1 MPTNKDTL
9 ENVIIASLSFD
20 KPIAEQEIAEKVD
33 QFRAVIHVSDEEAA
47 AVIRSLQARFRI
59 RMDLGVKLVG
69 YEHKPWLAS
78 KKPSIDPFF
87 WNRYT
92 QYLYRQKW
100 PPFVVATMDRSTDEM
115 LDLFGN
121 PTEGGTWTRR
131 GLVKGDV
138 QSGKTA
144 TYTALCNKAADAGYR
159 LIILLTGTL
168 ENLRRQTQER
178 LDAGFVGLDS
188 SHVLSRNP
196 MMKVFGVGELNP
208 SRHAAVFTST
218 KNDFSSI
225 LINSLNFTLS
235 AFSEPVLLVVKK
247 HTRILTNLQ
256 NWLRAY
262 NADTNGVID
271 LPLLL
276 IDDEADNASINTNPA
291 GVDATRI
298 NSHIRSILSLFTRST
313 YVGFTATPFAN
324 IFIDPDTESEM
335 LGDDLFPKDFI
346 YALDPPSNYFGPQTI
361 FADEPEYSA
370 RRAIEDWE
378 ATFPLRH
385 KKTLVVSSLPGSLI
399 TAIQA
404 FMLANVIKDL
414 RGEQGTHRSMLINV
428 SPYTDVQQQVYDLI
442 TEELHRLQ
450 SDIRNFSQL
459 SSKEA
464 LSNPGISALHS
475 VWEREFDVD
484 EFKWAQIQKGLL
496 NAALPIVV
504 KAVNQRTGSQAL
516 DYSAHREHG
525 LRVIAVGGNSLSRG
539 LTLEGLCTS
548 YFLRNSQM
556 YDTLLQMGRWFG
568 YRDGYADLCRIWIR
582 DEASHWYAHI
592 SQATDELQEEIRKM
606 NRLNMTPKDFGLR
619 VRAHPDALIVT
630 ARNKM
635 RSARTIEREIS
646 LSEKLLETAML
657 RSDPVSVKN
666 NERVVEEFLQ
676 NIMQAGIETKPSPYG
691 NYIWYSVPK
700 AIVAGLI
707 RKFSFFPLSFEFNN
721 DSLPDFIENTDEAK
735 LDKWDVVLPTVR
747 GAEAEMTFAGLKLR
761 LQKRA
766 VILTEGGR
774 CILVSGHKARVG
786 SRGIEREGV
795 DTEKVKE
802 IEGTY
807 RDKKTSVPDWK
818 YRECRDKPLLLLHM
832 IAPYMGD
839 TPLDTGGALLAALAM
854 SFPPFNDRSE
864 RRKVLYRVN
873 VVEWRNLFEAEQDDD
888 QEVDNDA

>member
-1 MPTNKDTL
+1 LPTNKEIL
-9 ENVIIASLSFD
+9 ENVIVVSLSFD
-20 KPIAEQEIAEKVD
+20 NPIGEQEIIDKVN
-33 QFRAVIHVSDEEAA
+33 QFRSVIPVSDEEAD

-69 YEHKPWLAS
+69 HEHRPWLAS
-78 KKPSIDPFF
+78 RKPSIDPFF
-87 WNRYT
+87 WDRYT

-100 PPFVVATMDRSTDEM
+100 PPFVVATMDRSTDEI

-121 PTEGGTWTRR
+121 PTEGGKWTRR

-159 LIILLTGTL
+159 LIILLTGTM

-188 SHVLSRNP
+188 SHVLSKNP
-196 MMKVFGVGELNP
+196 MMKVYGVGELNS

-262 NADTNGVID
+262 NADSNGIID
-271 LPLLL
+271 LPVLL
-276 IDDEADNASINTNPA
+276 IDDESDNASINTNAA
-291 GVDATRI
+291 GADATKI
-298 NSHIRSILSLFTRST
+298 NSHIRSVLSLFTRST

-335 LGDDLFPKDFI
+335 IGDDLFPKDFI
-346 YALDPPSNYFGPQTI
+346 YALDSPSNYFGPQTI
-361 FADEPEYSA
+361 FADEPEWSA

-378 ATFPLRH
+378 AIFPLKH
-385 KKTLVVSSLPGSLI
+385 KKTLVVSVLPESLV
-399 TAIQA
+399 TAIQT
-404 FMLANVIKDL
+404 FILANVVRDL
-414 RGEQGTHRSMLINV
+414 RGEQVTHRSMLVNV

-459 SSKEA
+459 PAKEA
-464 LSNPGISALHS
+464 LSNSGISALHR
-475 VWEREFDVD
+475 VWKREFDGE
-484 EFKWAQIQKGLL
+484 EFKWTQIQRGLL
-496 NAALPIVV
+496 NAVLQIVV
-504 KAVNQRTGSQAL
+504 KAVNQRTGAQAL
-516 DYSAHREHG
+516 DYSAHKEHG

-539 LTLEGLCTS
+539 LTLEGLCIS

-582 DEASHWYAHI
+582 DEAAHWYAHI
-592 SQATDELQEEIRKM
+592 SEATDELQEEIRKM
-606 NRLNMTPKDFGLR
+606 NRLNMTPRDFGLK
-619 VRAHPDALIVT
+619 VRAHPDSLIVT

-635 RSARTIEREIS
+635 RTARTIEREIS
-646 LSEKLLETAML
+646 LSERLLETAML
-657 RSDPVSVKN
+657 RSDAVSVKN
-666 NERVVEEFLQ
+666 NTRAVEEFLRQ
-676 NIMQAGIETKPSPYG
+676 IIQAGAETKQSQYD
-691 NYIWYSVPK
+691 NYIWHGVSK
-700 AIVAGLI
+700 AMVAALV
-707 RKFSFFPLSFEFNN
+707 RRFYFFPLSFEFNN
-721 DSLPDFIENTDEAK
+721 DSLPDFIENTDEAM
-735 LDKWDVVLPTVR
+735 LETWDVVLPTVR
-747 GAEAEMTFAGLKLR
+747 GAEEEKTFADLPLR
-761 LQKRA
+761 LQRRA
-766 VILTEGGR
+766 VLLTEGGR

-786 SRGIEREGV
+786 SRGIEREGLRPEV
-795 DTEKVKE
+795 VERIKGVYKE
-802 IEGTY
+802 QN
-807 RDKKTSVPDWK
+807 KAVPDK
-818 YRECRDKPLLLLHM
+818 AYREVRERPLLLLHM
-832 IAPYMGD
+832 ISPYVGD
-839 TPLDTGGALLAALAM
+839 TPLDTGGSLLAALAM
-854 SFPPFNDRSE
+854 SFPRFDDRSS
-864 RRKVLYRVN
+864 RRRIHYRVN

-888 QEVDNDA
+888 QEADNVD

>member
-20 KPIAEQEIAEKVD
+20 KPIEEQEISEKVN
-33 QFRAVIHVSDEEAA
+33 QFRAVIHVSDEAAA
-47 AVIRSLQARFRI
+47 AVIRSLQARFRV
-59 RMDLGVKLVG
+59 RMDIGVKLVG

-78 KKPSIDPFF
+78 RKPSIDPFF

-121 PTEGGTWTRR
+121 PTESGTWTRR

-225 LINSLNFTLS
+225 LINSLNFTLG

-262 NADTNGVID
+262 NADANGVID

-276 IDDEADNASINTNPA
+276 IDDEADNASINTNAA
-291 GVDATRI
+291 GADATKI
-298 NSHIRSILSLFTRST
+298 NSHIRSVLSLFTRST

-324 IFIDPDTESEM
+324 IFIDPDTENEM

-361 FADEPEYSA
+361 FADEPEYST

-385 KKTLVVSSLPGSLI
+385 KKTLVVTSLPGSLI
-399 TAIQA
+399 TAVQA
-404 FMLANVIKDL
+404 FVLANVIRDL
-414 RGEQGTHRSMLINV
+414 RGEHGTHRSMLVNV
-428 SPYTDVQQQVYDLI
+428 SPFTDVQQQVYDLI
-442 TEELHRLQ
+442 TGILHRLQ

-459 SSKEA
+459 PSKEA
-464 LSNPGISALHS
+464 FGNPGISAIHS
-475 VWEREFDVD
+475 VWEREFDVE
-484 EFKWAQIQKGLL
+484 EFTWTQIQKGLL
-496 NAALPIVV
+496 NAALQIVV
-504 KAVNQRTGSQAL
+504 RAVNQRSGAQAL
-516 DYSAHREHG
+516 DYSAHSEHG
-525 LRVIAVGGNSLSRG
+525 LRVISVGGNSLSRG
-539 LTLEGLCTS
+539 LTLEGLCIS

-582 DEASHWYAHI
+582 DEAAHWYAHI
-592 SQATDELQEEIRKM
+592 SEATDELQEEIRKM
-606 NRLNMTPKDFGLR
+606 NRLNMTPKDFGLK
-619 VRAHPDALIVT
+619 VRAYPDALIVT

-635 RSARTIEREIS
+635 RTARTIEREIS
-646 LSEKLLETAML
+646 LSNNLIETAEL
-657 RSDPVSVKN
+657 RNERAAIKN
-666 NERVVEEFLQ
+666 NARVAEDFLL
-676 NIMQAGIETKPSPYG
+676 NLIRSGLGTKNSLSLHG
-691 NYIWYSVPK
+691 NYIWTDVPK
-700 AIVAGLI
+700 AIVANLI
-707 RKFSFFPLSFEFNN
+707 RNFAFFPLCFQFNN

-735 LDKWDVVLPTVR
+735 LDKWDVVLPR
-747 GAEAEMTFAGLKLR
+747 GEDAEVTFADLKLR

-766 VILTEGGR
+766 VILTEGSR
-774 CILVSGHKARVG
+774 CILVSGHSARVG
-786 SRGIEREGV
+786 SRGIEKEGLPRDV
-795 DTEKVKE
+795 IERIKLDYKEKNKA
-802 IEGTY
+802 
-807 RDKKTSVPDWK
+807 VPDK
-818 YRECRDKPLLLLHM
+818 AYRACRERPLLLLHM
-832 IAPYMGD
+832 IAPYIGD
-839 TPLDTGGALLAALAM
+839 TPLDTGGNLLAALAM
-854 SFPPFNDRSE
+854 SFPPFDDSSSL
-864 RRKVLYRVN
+864 RRVLYRVN
-873 VVEWRNLFEAEQDDD
+873 VVEWRKLFDAEQDDD

>member
-1 MPTNKDTL
+1 MPTNKETL
-9 ENVIIASLSFD
+9 ENVIVASLSFD
-20 KPIAEQEIAEKVD
+20 NPIGEQEIIDKVN
-33 QFRAVIHVSDEEAA
+33 QFRSVIPVSDEEAA

-69 YEHKPWLAS
+69 HEHRPWLAS
-78 KKPSIDPFF
+78 RKPTIDPFF
-87 WNRYT
+87 WDRYT

-100 PPFVVATMDRSTDEM
+100 PPFVVATMDRSTDEI

-121 PTEGGTWTRR
+121 PTEGGEWTRR

-159 LIILLTGTL
+159 LIILLTGTM

-188 SHVLSRNP
+188 SHVLSKNP
-196 MMKVFGVGELNP
+196 MMKVYGVGELNS

-262 NADTNGVID
+262 NADSNGIID
-271 LPLLL
+271 LPVLL
-276 IDDEADNASINTNPA
+276 IDDESDNASINTNAA
-291 GVDATRI
+291 GADATKI
-298 NSHIRSILSLFTRST
+298 NSHIRSVLSLFTRST

-324 IFIDPDTESEM
+324 IFIDPDTENEM
-335 LGDDLFPKDFI
+335 IHDDLFPKDFI
-346 YALDPPSNYFGPQTI
+346 YALDPPTNYFGPETI
-361 FADEPEYSA
+361 FANEPKYMALRS
-370 RRAIEDWE
+370 IEDWE

-385 KKTLVVSSLPGSLI
+385 KKNLIVSSLPRSIIASL
-399 TAIQA
+399 QC
-404 FMLANVIKDL
+404 FVLANVIRDL
-414 RGEQGTHRSMLINV
+414 RGQYKTHRSMLLNV
-428 SPYTDVQQQVYDLI
+428 SPYTDVQQQVYGLI

-459 SSKEA
+459 STNQA
-464 LSNPGISALHS
+464 LRNPGIAALHS
-475 VWEREFDVD
+475 VWEMEFDAK
-484 EFKWAQIQKGLL
+484 EFSWSQVQKGLL
-496 NAALPIVV
+496 SAALQIVV
-504 KAVNQRTGSQAL
+504 KAVNQRSGAQAL

-582 DEASHWYAHI
+582 DEAAHWYAHI
-592 SQATDELQEEIRKM
+592 SEATDELQEEIRKM

-619 VRAHPDALIVT
+619 VRAHPDALLVT

-635 RSARTIEREIS
+635 RTARTVEREIS
-646 LSEKLLETAML
+646 LSEELLETTTL
-657 RSDPVSVKN
+657 KSDAISIN
-666 NERVVEEFLQ
+666 NNFRAAEEFLR
-676 NIMQAGIETKPSPYG
+676 NIISGGSEAKKSPYN
-691 NYIWYSVPK
+691 NYIWHGVSK
-700 AIVAGLI
+700 SMVADLI
-707 RKFSFFPLSFEFNN
+707 RKFSFFPLDFKFNN
-721 DSLPDFIENTDEAK
+721 DSLPDFIENTDAAE
-735 LDKWDVVLPTVR
+735 LETWDVVLRTLKDSQEVKSI
-747 GAEAEMTFAGLKLR
+747 AGLSLNVQTR
-761 LQKRA
+761 N
-766 VILTEGGR
+766 VELTEGGR
-774 CILVSGHKARVG
+774 CIHVSGRNARVG
-786 SRGIEREGV
+786 EAVDEREGLRPE
-795 DTEKVKE
+795 DVKQ
-802 IEGTY
+802 IDSNYKKLNKNVPGKAY
-807 RDKKTSVPDWK
+807 RA
-818 YRECRDKPLLLLHM
+818 CRTRPLLLLYM
-832 IAPYMGD
+832 ISPNRKGV
-839 TPLDTGGALLAALAM
+839 PLDTGGNLLAALAL
-854 SFPPFNDRSE
+854 SLPNFDDRAV
-864 RRKVLYRVN
+864 RRRVIYKVN
-873 VVEWRNLFEAEQDDD
+873 VVEWRNIFESEQDEDIEAD
-888 QEVDNDA
+888 NVD